1 MAHHAAHWPHHH
13 GSPAPSFSIDDD
25 DGDGE
30 ATDLLAAVAFAEFA
44 TAPATATATATA
56 TSPGLGD
63 PSLQVPRARSPAAT
77 RPRRATDTELEAEP
91 ESSPDLPRDTRQI
104 RLALSETRRP
114 HTMADSLRPEA
125 RAPLLKDGRA
135 APALTWGRSGYAPVA
150 HHDVLDL
157 DDDRGDTD
165 AVADVTRDAHSPFF
179 FTTMLSSLHDWLHRA
194 RGSRHTP
201 RATTTTTTASSSGW
215 TGHDATSFDDAD
227 TTLPHWTYT
236 DEAAAKYAQQRRRRA
251 LQAVAVIA
259 VMLAAL
265 AGVLATAQWA
275 WLNRATAS
283 ATNDASGSALPK
295 QPPRTLLVS
304 LDGFRP
310 EYLSRGLTPTL
321 AALARDGVRSEAM
334 HPAFPSVTF
343 PNHYTLVTGLNPAQH
358 GIVSNSF
365 HDPLLRK
372 DFNYT
377 NPADNADPAWW
388 GGEPIWITA
397 ERQGRVAAVQ
407 SWPGSEAPHNGTH
420 ASLWTH
426 YHKWEV
432 EQRVELIKAWL
443 SLPAAATPNASA
455 ADYDDGTARFPSP
468 THPGRVNRTL
478 VPTVDVDDVGG
489 IPGAKSADVPLVRP
503 DLIALYIPDVDQVGH
518 QYGPDSIQ
526 LNLTLV
532 RVDRAL
538 ASLAAFLYARELW
551 ETTNVV
557 VVSDHGMTLA
567 DDPVPDPV
575 WPPPSQPS
583 EDADLPV
590 ESEHRI
596 PLWKVLGPVED
607 RVAIHDRWP
616 VLSLEP
622 NDPAELHHILARLR
636 ASENKYHYRTYL
648 KHEVPDHL
656 HYRDNPRIPPIIAI
670 PESGYQFE
678 AWPNESLPQGMH
690 GYDQVDNPDMQAIF
704 LARGPFFAS
713 AVARLE
719 SSTVPPLDNTEL
731 YAMLCKMLAVEPAPN
746 VAHGIDWLDRTDGP
760 PQAA

>member
-1 MAHHAAHWPHHH
+1 
-13 GSPAPSFSIDDD
+13 
-25 DGDGE
+25 
-30 ATDLLAAVAFAEFA
+30 
-44 TAPATATATATA
+44 
-56 TSPGLGD
+56 
-63 PSLQVPRARSPAAT
+63 
-77 RPRRATDTELEAEP
+77 
-91 ESSPDLPRDTRQI
+91 
-104 RLALSETRRP
+104 
-114 HTMADSLRPEA
+114 MADSLRPEA

-135 APALTWGRSGYAPVA
+135 APALAWGRSDYAPVA
-150 HHDVLDL
+150 HHDVLEL
-157 DDDRGDTD
+157 DDDGGDTD
-165 AVADVTRDAHSPFF
+165 AVADATRDAPSPFF
-179 FTTMLSSLHDWLHRA
+179 TTTMLSSLHDWLHRA
-194 RGSRHTP
+194 RGSRHAP
-201 RATTTTTTASSSGW
+201 RAPTTTTIASSSGW
-215 TGHDATSFDDAD
+215 TGHDATSSLDDAD
-227 TTLPHWTYT
+227 TTLPHWAYA

-251 LQAVAVIA
+251 LQAIAVIA
-259 VMLAAL
+259 VTLAAL

-283 ATNDASGSALPK
+283 ATNDASGSAPPPR
-295 QPPRTLLVS
+295 PPRTLLVS

-310 EYLSRGLTPTL
+310 EYLTRGLTPTL

-343 PNHYTLVTGLNPAQH
+343 PNHYTLATGLTPAQH
-358 GIVSNSF
+358 GIVSNTF
-365 HDPLLRK
+365 HDPLLQK

-407 SWPGSEAPHNGTH
+407 SWPGSEAPHNGTR
-420 ASLWTH
+420 ASLWTY

-443 SLPAAATPNASA
+443 SLPAASTANGSAT
-455 ADYDDGTARFPSP
+455 DYDDGTTRFPSP

-489 IPGAKSADVPLVRP
+489 VPGAKSADMPLVRP
-503 DLIALYIPDVDQVGH
+503 DLVALYIPDVDQVGH

-526 LNLTLV
+526 LNQTLV

-538 ASLAAFLYARELW
+538 ASLAAFLYARDLW

-567 DDPVPDPV
+567 DDPVPDPI
-575 WPPPSQPS
+575 WPPPPRTN
-583 EDADLPV
+583 EDPDPPV

-616 VLSLEP
+616 VLLLEP

-636 ASENKYHYRTYL
+636 ATETKYHYRTYL

-656 HYRDNPRIPPIIAI
+656 HYRDNPRIPPIVAI

-678 AWPNESLPQGMH
+678 AWPNEILPQGMH

-719 SSTVPPLDNTEL
+719 SNTVPPLANTEL

-746 VAHGIDWLDRTDGP
+746 VAQGIDWLDLTDGP
-760 PQAA
+760 AKAA

>member
-1 MAHHAAHWPHHH
+1 MAHAHWPHRH
-13 GSPAPSFSIDDD
+13 GSPAPGFRIDDD
-25 DGDGE
+25 DGEGE
-30 ATDLLAAVAFAEFA
+30 AAQLL
-44 TAPATATATATA
+44 ATATAASASATTASATA
-56 TSPGLGD
+56 TSTSLGD
-63 PSLQVPRARSPAAT
+63 PSLQVPRARSPTAT
-77 RPRRATDTELEAEP
+77 RPRRATDAKPEP
-91 ESSPDLPRDTRQI
+91 EPEPEPEPDLPRDTKQVRNA
-104 RLALSETRRP
+104 RSETRRP
-114 HTMADSLRPEA
+114 LTMADSLRPEA

-135 APALTWGRSGYAPVA
+135 APALSWGRSGYAPVA
-150 HHDVLDL
+150 NHDALDV
-157 DDDRGDTD
+157 DDANADDGAD
-165 AVADVTRDAHSPFF
+165 AVADATRDASPLF
-179 FTTMLSSLHDWLHRA
+179 FTAMLSSLHDWLHRA
-194 RGSRHTP
+194 RGIRHIP
-201 RATTTTTTASSSGW
+201 RAPTTATASSGW
-215 TGHDATSFDDAD
+215 TGHDATSLDDAD
-227 TTLPHWTYT
+227 TTLPHWAYT

-259 VMLAAL
+259 VTLAAL

-283 ATNDASGSALPK
+283 ATNDASGSA
-295 QPPRTLLVS
+295 PPPRLRTLLVS

-321 AALARDGVRSEAM
+321 AALARDGVQSEAM
-334 HPAFPSVTF
+334 HPAFPS
-343 PNHYTLVTGLNPAQH
+343 TGLTPAQH
-358 GIVSNSF
+358 GIVSNTF
-365 HDPLLRK
+365 HDPLVQK

-377 NPADNADPAWW
+377 NPADNADPSWW

-407 SWPGSEAPHNGTH
+407 SWPGSEAPHNGTR

-432 EQRVELIKAWL
+432 EQRVEL
-443 SLPAAATPNASA
+443 
-455 ADYDDGTARFPSP
+455 
-468 THPGRVNRTL
+468 
-478 VPTVDVDDVGG
+478 
-489 IPGAKSADVPLVRP
+489 SADMPLVRP

-526 LNLTLV
+526 LNQTLV

-538 ASLAAFLYARELW
+538 ASLAAFLYARDLW

-575 WPPPSQPS
+575 WPPPPRTS
-583 EDADLPV
+583 EDADP
-590 ESEHRI
+590 
-596 PLWKVLGPVED
+596 P
-607 RVAIHDRWP
+607 
-616 VLSLEP
+616 
-622 NDPAELHHILARLR
+622 LHHILARLR
-636 ASENKYHYRTYL
+636 ATEIKYHYRTYL
-648 KHEVPDHL
+648 KHEVPEHL
-656 HYRDNPRIPPIIAI
+656 HYRDNPRIPPIVAI

-704 LARGPFFAS
+704 LARGPFFAP

-719 SSTVPPLDNTEL
+719 SNTVPPLANTEL

-746 VAHGIDWLDRTDGP
+746 VAQGIDWLDLTDGP
-760 PQAA
+760 AKAA